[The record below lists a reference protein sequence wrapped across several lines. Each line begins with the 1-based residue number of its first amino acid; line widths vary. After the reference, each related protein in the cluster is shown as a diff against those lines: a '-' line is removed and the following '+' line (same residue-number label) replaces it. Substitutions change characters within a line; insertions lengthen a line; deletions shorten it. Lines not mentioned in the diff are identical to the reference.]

1 MFRKRDAL
9 TYGCDFKWWWW
20 WDDDND
26 DDCLGSEWPELEV
39 SGEDVREGE
48 WLGKHIT

>member
-1 MFRKRDAL
+1 MAVILSD
-9 TYGCDFKWWWW
+9 DDDD
-20 WDDDND
+20 DDDND